1 MSFEED
7 FKIIKNLTEIQ
18 ACSGNEK
25 NIRQYIQETI
35 DEYCDKIETDFL
47 GNLFCFIN
55 GKKKTKNEK
64 LKLMFDAH
72 MDEIGFIVRFINED
86 GFIKFSQVGG
96 QNPRILPGQKVT
108 IHSTSGKDIMG
119 VIGEKALHLIKKKD
133 RKKTT
138 EITDLFIDV
147 GMESAKE
154 VKEFIAVGDY
164 ITLIQECTA
173 FEGNKRIFSKAF
185 DDRAGCFVL
194 IKLIME
200 LSRRKDELDKD
211 LIFQFAAQEEI
222 GVRGATV
229 GSYKISPEIA
239 IILEVAHA
247 IDYPGVSKEKYYE
260 CNLGSGTS
268 IRIGPNMFS
277 KLSKLLIETAKEKE
291 LSYILK
297 AEPRPTPTDA
307 RAIQMTKSGIPCALV
322 AVPLRYMHT
331 NIETLEYDDLINTVE
346 LLKQFSLKDLQG
358 AIKF

>member
-1 MSFEED
+1 KEPE
-7 FKIIKNLTEIQ
+7 
-18 ACSGNEK
+18 
-25 NIRQYIQETI
+25 
-35 DEYCDKIETDFL
+35 
-47 GNLFCFIN
+47 
-55 GKKKTKNEK
+55 GKK
-64 LKLMFDAH
+64 LRVMFDAH
-72 MDEIGFIVRFINED
+72 MDEIGFIVRYIDED

-108 IHSTSGKDIMG
+108 IHSTAGKDIKG

-138 EITDLFIDV
+138 DIEDLFIDV
-147 GMESAKE
+147 GLKSAKE
-154 VKEFIAVGDY
+154 VKEFISVGDY

-173 FEGNKRIFSKAF
+173 FEGNERIFSKAF

-194 IKLIME
+194 MKLIME
-200 LSRRKDELDKD
+200 LSQVKNKLNKD
-211 LIFQFAAQEEI
+211 LIFEFAAQEEI

-229 GSYKISPEIA
+229 GSYNISPDMA
-239 IILEVAHA
+239 VILEVAHA
-247 IDYPGVSKEKYYE
+247 IDYPGVSKDKYYE

-268 IRIGPNMFS
+268 IRVGPNLLS
-277 KLSKLLIETAKEKE
+277 KLSKLLIETAKEEE

-331 NIETLEYDDLINTVE
+331 NIETLEYGDLISTVE
-346 LLKQFSLKDLQG
+346 LLKHFTLKDLKS
-358 AIKF
+358 AINYNSTK